1 MAADETKLT
10 RIVNLIFLLHCE
22 KLTQV
27 KTVCAVLWLIS
38 YPAYLWILVRGFSL
52 FKASAN
58 SKYDSVK
65 YWKKETCRR

>member
-10 RIVNLIFLLHCE
+10 RTVNLIFLLHCE

-38 YPAYLWILVRGFSL
+38 YPAYL
-52 FKASAN
+52 
-58 SKYDSVK
+58 
-65 YWKKETCRR
+65 